1 MCIKVREKQER
12 CEYSQ
17 DDAYSRGGKRKMMG
31 ALVGLVVLKNQTIVG
46 RARLLPFFHHVEAI
60 PSLEAEFS
68 CWHVHSRTENMKRRK
83 RNMATIHV

>member
-1 MCIKVREKQER
+1 MYIKVREKQER

-17 DDAYSRGGKRKMMG
+17 DDAYRQGGKRKMR
-31 ALVGLVVLKNQTIVG
+31 ALVGLAVLKNQTIVG
-46 RARLLPFFHHVEAI
+46 RARLLPLFHHVEKI
-60 PSLEAEFS
+60 LSLEAEFS